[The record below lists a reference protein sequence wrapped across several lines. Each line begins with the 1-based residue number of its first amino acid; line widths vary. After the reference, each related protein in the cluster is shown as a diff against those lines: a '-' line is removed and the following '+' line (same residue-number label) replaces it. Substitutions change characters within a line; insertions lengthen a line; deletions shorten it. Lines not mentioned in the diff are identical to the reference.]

1 VIRVSEQRTGTTL
14 RGRLSRARLDEIAA
28 YTYGIRLPTP
38 PRVVVWPGRITP
50 ELTRR
55 LLARKRLT

>member
-1 VIRVSEQRTGTTL
+1 MTDRGTLPTL